1 MSLRLIDSKYVL
13 YIFIKAGI
21 NIFQPLRDVFM
32 YRRFAHAKLFCGAA
46 YGGLVF
52 HDILP
57 SLVARSSMTL
67 LDIWAPLASNVI
79 IHMKRKMPF
88 STYLAGFFGI
98 GKILNSHF

>member
-32 YRRFAHAKLFCGAA
+32 YRRFVHAKLFCGAA

-57 SLVARSSMTL
+57 KPCGPGVD
-67 LDIWAPLASNVI
+67 DILG
-79 IHMKRKMPF
+79 HMGTPRF
-88 STYLAGFFGI
+88 LCDNTYEEKDAF
-98 GKILNSHF
+98 